1 MSKMKLGVI
10 EFYDYIWI
18 NEQTHLTDFTFYAMY
33 EEMGFPSDFDG
44 FLGLTTKVSEEP
56 SFVKTLAKSGAI

>member
-1 MSKMKLGVI
+1 MNKMKLGVI

-33 EEMGFPSDFDG
+33 EEKGLPSDFDG
-44 FLGLTTKVSEEP
+44 FLGLTTKASEEP